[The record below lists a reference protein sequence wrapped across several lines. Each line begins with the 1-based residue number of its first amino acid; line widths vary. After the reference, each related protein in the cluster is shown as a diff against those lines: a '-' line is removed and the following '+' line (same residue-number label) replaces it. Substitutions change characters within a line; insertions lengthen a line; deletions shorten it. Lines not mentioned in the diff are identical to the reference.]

1 MAASKE
7 NRFRTLL
14 NEGKPTVGTRIWTSQ
29 TFFVEGL
36 GSTGYFDYAEF
47 VAEYASYTLEELRN
61 FCIAAEL
68 HGMSS
73 MIKVDFQNRGFVAQK
88 AIASGFQAINF
99 VDCRNADE
107 VRECIRLTTAETPED
122 GGIYGF
128 PNNRFIGWEPWTTQ
142 SNHARRLRNIVRCF
156 MIEKNSTIKVLDEVL
171 SVPGVD
177 MVQFGPS
184 DYSMSSGLDFKDN
197 TAKVRAVERDVI
209 RCALEHGVRP
219 RCEIQS
225 VEDAQYYI
233 DLGVKDFSMGDQ
245 MKLLFRDWNADGSGI
260 RRVIGENSL

>member
-1 MAASKE
+1 MTTHE
-7 NRFRTLL
+7 NKLRKLL
-14 NEGKPTVGTRIWTSQ
+14 NENKPTVGTRIWTNQ
-29 TFFVEGL
+29 TFFIEGL

-61 FCIAAEL
+61 FCIASEL
-68 HGMSS
+68 HSMGS

-99 VDCRNADE
+99 VDCRNAAE
-107 VRECIRLTTAETPED
+107 VREAIRITTAETPQD
-122 GGIYGF
+122 GGCYGF

-142 SNHARRLRNIVRCF
+142 MRHSERLNDVVRCF
-156 MIEKNSTIKVLDEVL
+156 MIEKKSIFDELDEVM
-171 SVPGVD
+171 SIPGLD

-184 DYSMSSGLDFKDN
+184 DYSMSCGFDFKDHV
-197 TAKVRAVERDVI
+197 KEVREAEKRMI
-209 RCALEHGVRP
+209 ECALKHNKRP

-225 VEDAQYYI
+225 VDDAQYYI

-245 MKLLFRDWNADGSGI
+245 MKLLMRDWNDDGSGI
-260 RRVIGENSL
+260 RNVIDKNKI

>member
-1 MAASKE
+1 MSSHE
-7 NRFRTLL
+7 NLLRTLL
-14 NEGKPTVGTRIWTSQ
+14 KNGRPTVGTRIWTSQ

-61 FCIAAEL
+61 FCVASEL
-68 HGMSS
+68 HGMGS
-73 MIKVDFQNRGFVAQK
+73 MIKVDFQNRGYVAQK

-107 VRECIRLTTAETPED
+107 VREAIRITTAETPED
-122 GGIYGF
+122 GGCFGF

-142 SNHARRLRNIVRCF
+142 EKHAERLRNVVRCF
-156 MIEKNSTIKVLDEVL
+156 MIEKKSIMDELDEVL
-171 SVPGVD
+171 SIPGVD

-184 DYSMSSGLDFKDN
+184 DYSMSSGYNLKDN
-197 TAKVRAVERDVI
+197 AGKVREAEEEMI
-209 RCALEHGVRP
+209 RCAIRHNVRP

-225 VEDAQYYI
+225 PDDAEYYI
-233 DLGVKDFSMGDQ
+233 NLGVRDFSMGDQ
-245 MKLLFRDWNADGSGI
+245 MKLLIRDWNSDGNGI
-260 RRVIGENSL
+260 RNAIKNI